1 MGYVSDKHVIGGFME
16 NINSEQV
23 YHILQNLSNLEISY
37 LEYSKSPK
45 DFVEYRTYLDYFN
58 NYIIKSHN
66 LSRFYFPLPVT
77 PDFVFPKYISDY
89 DEITDHM
96 NILPGYDFS
105 AVKQFNFP
113 EGLRHKCNYYTL
125 IYLMDGHGMLYLDE
139 GDFELREGDF
149 YLIPAG
155 VYYNFIIEP
164 ESICLCFNLR
174 KSYVS
179 AEYKTIF
186 QEDPRLTD
194 FITGSLEEDST
205 MTHLALHTDNNE
217 DIRELALTIFAE
229 YVNQKKYSNNA
240 MKSYLSLLFTFL
252 LRSDETVIES
262 SVKVSRTEQ
271 QFQQILDYLK
281 QHYQSTDLADVAD
294 AVHFSKQYVCRIVK
308 NHSGI
313 TFQKLLTQIR
323 LDMVKQYLA
332 ETDLSL
338 ENIAELCGFGASS
351 HLSKVFKNTFG
362 EAPSAYRKSR
372 RG

>member
-1 MGYVSDKHVIGGFME
+1 
-16 NINSEQV
+16 
-23 YHILQNLSNLEISY
+23 
-37 LEYSKSPK
+37 
-45 DFVEYRTYLDYFN
+45 
-58 NYIIKSHN
+58 
-66 LSRFYFPLPVT
+66 
-77 PDFVFPKYISDY
+77 
-89 DEITDHM
+89 
-96 NILPGYDFS
+96 
-105 AVKQFNFP
+105 
-113 EGLRHKCNYYTL
+113 
-125 IYLMDGHGMLYLDE
+125 
-139 GDFELREGDF
+139 
-149 YLIPAG
+149 
-155 VYYNFIIEP
+155 
-164 ESICLCFNLR
+164 
-174 KSYVS
+174 
-179 AEYKTIF
+179 
-186 QEDPRLTD
+186 
-194 FITGSLEEDST
+194 

-294 AVHFSKQYVCRIVK
+294 AIHFSKQYVCRIVK

>member
-1 MGYVSDKHVIGGFME
+1 ME

-37 LEYSKSPK
+37 LEYSRSPK
-45 DFVEYRTYLDYFN
+45 DFVEYQTYLDYFN

-77 PDFVFPKYISDY
+77 SDFVLPKYISEY

-105 AVKQFNFP
+105 VAKQFNFP
-113 EGLRHKCNYYTL
+113 EGIRHKCNYYTL
-125 IYLMDGHGMLYLDE
+125 IYLMDGQGMLYLDE
-139 GDFELREGDF
+139 GDFELKEGDF
-149 YLIPAG
+149 YLVPAE
-155 VYYNFIIEP
+155 VYYDLIIDA

-174 KSYVS
+174 RSYVS

-186 QEDPRLTD
+186 QEDTRLTE
-194 FITGSLEEDST
+194 FITDSLEADSS
-205 MTHLALHTDNNE
+205 MTHLVLHTDNNE
-217 DIRELALTIFAE
+217 EIRELTLTIFAE
-229 YVNQKKYSNNA
+229 YINQKKYSNNA

-262 SVKVSRTEQ
+262 SIKVGRTQ
-271 QFQQILDYLK
+271 QQYQQILDHLK
-281 QHYQSTDLADVAD
+281 QHYQTADLAEVAE

-308 NHSGI
+308 SHSGV

-362 EAPSAYRKSR
+362 EAPSVYRKNR